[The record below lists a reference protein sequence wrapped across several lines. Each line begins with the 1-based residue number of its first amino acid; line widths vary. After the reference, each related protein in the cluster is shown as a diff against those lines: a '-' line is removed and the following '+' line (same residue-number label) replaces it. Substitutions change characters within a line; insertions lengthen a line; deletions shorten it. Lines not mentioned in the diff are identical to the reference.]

1 MGRVADELS
10 DIVFVT
16 NDNPRTED
24 PYAILDDITS
34 GFRDRVYNLEAIKDE
49 AMFPFLKDMYLIH
62 PNARHETMKLQNA
75 CRRYVMVD
83 RWFAIRGAIAM
94 ATPDD
99 AVLICGKGHEDYIV
113 VGNKKH
119 WFDDRAEARDALR
132 KIVTV
137 QESGVDTTNLPWGRV
152 GAIAGNGNMLDA

>member
-1 MGRVADELS
+1 
-10 DIVFVT
+10 
-16 NDNPRTED
+16 
-24 PYAILDDITS
+24 
-34 GFRDRVYNLEAIKDE
+34 
-49 AMFPFLKDMYLIH
+49 MYLIH
-62 PNARHETMKLQNA
+62 PNARRETMKLQNA

-94 ATPDD
+94 ATEDD
-99 AVLICGKGHEDYIV
+99 AVLIAGKGHEDYVV

-152 GAIAGNGNMLDA
+152 GAVPGNGNVLDA